1 MYKTSSKMKQ
11 ALHSYDQL
19 VLASSVKSEK
29 EEEQKK
35 HDDLDRLKSA
45 AKSFGY
51 ETVCNVAYDGNG
63 F

>member
-1 MYKTSSKMKQ
+1 MKQ

-19 VLASSVKSEK
+19 VLASSVKSIK

-35 HDDLDRLKSA
+35 HDDLDILKSA
-45 AKSFGY
+45 AKSFEY
-51 ETVCNVAYDGNG
+51 DIVCNVGYDDNG